1 MHVELLVKLLGEMR
15 PPLDNAQY
23 AEGVDTNQQ
32 LSAKTLHGVQIIVV
46 RIQHCYNLLMPR
58 KKSNP
63 RRAVVWRVRVLM
75 AERNVRS
82 VSELVRR
89 MEDIGVSISIAAR
102 SATSGK
108 NGDYGRTLMQDY
120 SVEQRLRMRFQPLR
134 AATASPRMSRYSSPS
149 TRSSPGNGFSANS
162 ANSFCRC
169 F

>member
-32 LSAKTLHGVQIIVV
+32 LSANTLRGVQIIVV
-46 RIQHCYNLLMPR
+46 WMQHCYNLLMPR

-63 RRAVVWRVRVLM
+63 RRTVVWRVRVLM

-89 MEDIGVSISIAAR
+89 MEDIGVSISIAQLGR
-102 SATSGK
+102 LIDGK
-108 NGDYGRTLMQDY
+108 TQHWSQEVIEGLMTILECQVGDLWKER
-120 SVEQRLRMRFQPLR
+120 
-134 AATASPRMSRYSSPS
+134 
-149 TRSSPGNGFSANS
+149 
-162 ANSFCRC
+162 
-169 F
+169 